1 MSFAHLV
8 WLLTAVAAPSEG
20 PSKRQCLD
28 AYTEGQAAQHD
39 GHLVRAR
46 EQLLICSRAPCP
58 GALQNDCMRWLQE
71 VNQAMPSVIL
81 AAKGADGSD
90 LSQVTV
96 YLDDALLTEQL
107 DGRATELDPGRHTLR
122 FQRAGAP
129 PIEQAIV
136 VREAEKRRM
145 VEVRFVDGAAPASAP
160 QAASPPPSSEA
171 PVVKQDGASG
181 TRTPIYV
188 SSGIGAVSLAAWGA
202 FSIWGITA
210 RAHLESCKP
219 GCDVSAVTAVNR
231 EFWVADISLAVAAVA
246 LVATLI
252 LIFANR

>member
-8 WLLTAVAAPSEG
+8 WLLTAVAAPAEG
-20 PSKRQCLD
+20 PSKRQCLE

-39 GHLVRAR
+39 GRLLRAR

-58 GALQNDCMRWLQE
+58 GALQNDCMHWLQE

-90 LSQVTV
+90 LSEVTV

-107 DGRATELDPGRHTLR
+107 DGRATELEPGRHTLR

-136 VREAEKRRM
+136 VREAEKRRI
-145 VEVRFVDGAAPASAP
+145 VEVRFVEGVAPASP
-160 QAASPPPSSEA
+160 PAAPPPSIEA
-171 PVVKQDGASG
+171 PAVKQSGASG
-181 TRTPIYV
+181 TRAPIYV
-188 SSGIGAVSLAAWGA
+188 SSGIGAVSLAAWGV
-202 FSIWGITA
+202 FSVWGIIA

-231 EFWVADISLAVAAVA
+231 EFWVADISLGVAAVA

-252 LIFANR
+252 LIIASR